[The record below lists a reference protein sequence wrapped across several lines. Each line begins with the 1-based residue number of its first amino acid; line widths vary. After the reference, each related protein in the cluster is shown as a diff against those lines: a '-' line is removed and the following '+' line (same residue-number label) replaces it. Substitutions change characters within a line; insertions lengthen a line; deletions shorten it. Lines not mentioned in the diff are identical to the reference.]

1 MQWLLN
7 KKDPHTSPLCSPNVN
22 INSAIGLLKK
32 DNTNQYN
39 IIMDVLGGCS
49 KEVEKNI
56 KELVG
61 DKCESIMRQMQK
73 AILSSSLH
81 IARMFKLSA

>member
-1 MQWLLN
+1 MIIIIIIIVIVIIIIIISTRSISI
-7 KKDPHTSPLCSPNVN
+7 TSS
-22 INSAIGLLKK
+22 
-32 DNTNQYN
+32 
-39 IIMDVLGGCS
+39 DVLRGCS

-61 DKCESIMRQMQK
+61 DMCESIMRQMQK
-73 AILSSSLH
+73 ALTLSSALH